1 MIFLIRIYIY
11 ILRTKTHKHTCLMV
25 CDMLCVLG
33 LRREK
38 LRTIMQLVTIS
49 VVVHMTKI
57 KYLK

>member
-1 MIFLIRIYIY
+1 MIFLIKRYIY
-11 ILRTKTHKHTCLMV
+11 IKDKITHKRTCLMV
-25 CDMLCVLG
+25 CDMVCVLG

-38 LRTIMQLVTIS
+38 LRTMMQLVTIS

>member
-1 MIFLIRIYIY
+1 MLFG
-11 ILRTKTHKHTCLMV
+11 
-25 CDMLCVLG
+25 MLCVLG